1 MSGIPLLCGS
11 ARRSY
16 EREPPGGPHQLRRTP
31 TRARRGEGAGSAQ
44 CGVARAV
51 PGCTGA
57 GDGGRHPRVCRGGG
71 RAGGVRGP
79 PAGFHRADLAVRRR
93 AGVRVPGHGR
103 VLRGGGA
110 AFAGRAGRAA
120 FAEAFHAGTRLE
132 LAEAVRLALST
143 GERPTAADRSELSR
157 REQEVAGL
165 VAQGLT
171 NREIADRL
179 VLSHRMVE
187 THVSRI
193 MTKLGLG
200 SRAQLAV
207 WVVRSEG

>member
-1 MSGIPLLCGS
+1 M
-11 ARRSY
+11 
-16 EREPPGGPHQLRRTP
+16 
-31 TRARRGEGAGSAQ
+31 
-44 CGVARAV
+44 
-51 PGCTGA
+51 
-57 GDGGRHPRVCRGGG
+57 
-71 RAGGVRGP
+71 
-79 PAGFHRADLAVRRR
+79 
-93 AGVRVPGHGR
+93 
-103 VLRGGGA
+103 
-110 AFAGRAGRAA
+110 
-120 FAEAFHAGTRLE
+120 
-132 LAEAVRLALST
+132 ST